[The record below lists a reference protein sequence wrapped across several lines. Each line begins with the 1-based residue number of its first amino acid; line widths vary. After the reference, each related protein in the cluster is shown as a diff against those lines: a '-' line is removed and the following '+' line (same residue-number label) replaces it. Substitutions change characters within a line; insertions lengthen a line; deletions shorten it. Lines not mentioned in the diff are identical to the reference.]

1 MTRCFSYRL
10 HRKSGDLFV
19 LSTRGVRVP
28 RGGFIALG
36 GSVIKTIC
44 EAAREVPKG
53 RPRVEETG
61 RTNQL
66 SLSITLKFCLGPRS
80 PGDYRLCP
88 KPDKYSF
95 SIPDIER
102 SGNG

>member
-1 MTRCFSYRL
+1 MWRRGGARVDPPFLMTALEERRW
-10 HRKSGDLFV
+10 
-19 LSTRGVRVP
+19 
-28 RGGFIALG
+28 GGFIAPDG
-36 GSVIKTIC
+36 AVKNTC
-44 EAAREVPKG
+44 EAAREAPKE

-61 RTNQL
+61 RSNQL